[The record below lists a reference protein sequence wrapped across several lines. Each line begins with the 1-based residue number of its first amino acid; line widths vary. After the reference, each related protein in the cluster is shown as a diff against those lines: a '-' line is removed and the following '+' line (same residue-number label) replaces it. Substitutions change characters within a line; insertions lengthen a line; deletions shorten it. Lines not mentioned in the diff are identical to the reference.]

1 MQYLSVF
8 SMLLLIVLSPAFAQ
22 SYPKGEIGAM
32 IQLGEEII
40 KNTDTHPLTKK
51 YVNNTLR
58 CSSCHLSGS
67 DGHAGTSTGI
77 GSFNAI
83 AASYPKYKAREAV
96 VETLQDRIDNCFL
109 RSMDGV
115 RPVTDTKA
123 SIAMLSYIT
132 WLAEGKSI
140 AITKPSRNDEQRAAL
155 LKKFAAIQKK
165 ATHQNYVKGQK
176 LFAQQCASCH
186 GNNGEGMANFPPLWG
201 KDKSGKW
208 RSYNAGAGMSQLDKS
223 AMWIQSNMPLGAG
236 NTLGDQDAADIAIFI
251 NAQERNTFDLAK
263 KLQQTKELGY
273 YNSHITKE
281 VDTVES
287 NFKKFGLSLKTITQP

>member
-1 MQYLSVF
+1 MQYFSVF
-8 SMLLLIVLSPAFAQ
+8 MMLLIVLPPAFAQ

-51 YVNNTLR
+51 YVNNALR

-83 AASYPKYKAREAV
+83 AASYPKYKAREGV